1 MAITKEVL
9 DELLKEYRGP
19 EDITGPEGLLKQL
32 TKALIERAM
41 EAELTEHVGYEKH
54 DQSEKQTENRRNGK
68 TKKTLRTDQGQIT
81 RYSILDWGTFE
92 AGAAGGKGS
101 RLFVADY
108 DFLKYVLPI

>member
-41 EAELTEHVGYEKH
+41 EAVIRHL
-54 DQSEKQTENRRNGK
+54 N
-68 TKKTLRTDQGQIT
+68 
-81 RYSILDWGTFE
+81 
-92 AGAAGGKGS
+92 
-101 RLFVADY
+101 
-108 DFLKYVLPI
+108 